1 MSKKTV
7 SDMILDKFAQSI
19 KTDESFNDIYD
30 ELVKAVKEKQTKA
43 KIKAIM
49 RKTNET
55 NQP

>member
-1 MSKKTV
+1 
-7 SDMILDKFAQSI
+7 MILDKFAESI
-19 KTDESFNDIYD
+19 KTDESFNGIYD
-30 ELVKAVKEKQTKA
+30 ELVTAVKGKQTKA